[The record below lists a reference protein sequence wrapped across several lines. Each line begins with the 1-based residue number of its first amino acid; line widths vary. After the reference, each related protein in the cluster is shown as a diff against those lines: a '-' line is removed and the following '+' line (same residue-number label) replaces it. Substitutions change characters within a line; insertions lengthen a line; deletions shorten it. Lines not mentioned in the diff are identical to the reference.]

1 MEIIS
6 LVGFGKAQG
15 FAFKPFNQK
24 VMVWTLPFSN
34 GF

>member
-1 MEIIS
+1 
-6 LVGFGKAQG
+6 LGKAQG
-15 FAFKPFNQK
+15 FAFAFKPLFSK

>member
-1 MEIIS
+1 
-6 LVGFGKAQG
+6 VGLGKAQG
-15 FAFKPFNQK
+15 FAFAFAFAFKPLFSK